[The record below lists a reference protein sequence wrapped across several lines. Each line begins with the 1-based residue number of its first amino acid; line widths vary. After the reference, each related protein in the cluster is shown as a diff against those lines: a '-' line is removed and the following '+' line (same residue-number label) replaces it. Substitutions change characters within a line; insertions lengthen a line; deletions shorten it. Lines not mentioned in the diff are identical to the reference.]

1 MCNMM
6 TLLLSLLQLMWTG
19 PQSDPWTAP
28 LAPAEDPAFTAE
40 LQETPGFWAGKAD
53 EVWLRQLQRNE
64 IVSISFNRGGSSVSL
79 RFTFKDGSMAAFK
92 PDQHHEQTVP
102 RFEIAAYRMNRLL
115 GMSRVPPATWRRI
128 SKAELFEHLDE
139 KSRIARNRILEEVQW
154 DKDGTVAGEVSV
166 WIPVI
171 RAMPLETFEF
181 RRKWVRWL
189 APYDYLW
196 QEEYSLAGQIS
207 NMILFDFLVNNPD
220 RFTGNNTLSDER
232 MKRLYYMDN
241 TYAFYPS
248 GDGSSSGRQYLRIA
262 RRYSEKMIRSLQRLD
277 IRTIRSEVVEA
288 AGAPWPILGDE
299 EIEAL
304 LQRKEYLIR
313 EITRNI
319 AHFGWEKTVVFP

>member
-6 TLLLSLLQLMWTG
+6 TLIISLLQVLWNA
-19 PQSDPWTAP
+19 PQVDPWTAP
-28 LAPAEDPAFTAE
+28 LAPAEDPAYTVE
-40 LQETPGFWAGKAD
+40 LQETPGFWDGKGD
-53 EVWLRQLQRNE
+53 EVWLRHIQRSE
-64 IVSISFNRGGSSVSL
+64 IVSVSFNRGGSSVSL

-102 RFEIAAYRMNRLL
+102 RYEIAAYRLNRLL
-115 GMSRVPPATWRRI
+115 GMNRVPPATWRRI
-128 SKAELFEHLDE
+128 SRADLFDRLDA
-139 KSRIARNRILEEVQW
+139 KSRVARNRIQEEVQW

-171 RAMPLETFEF
+171 RALPLETMDF
-181 RRKWVRWL
+181 RRKWMRWL

-196 QEEYSLAGQIS
+196 QEEYSMAGQIS

-220 RFTGNNTLSDER
+220 RFTGNNTLADER

-241 TYAFYPS
+241 TFAFYPN
-248 GDGSSSGRQYLRIA
+248 GEGSATGRQYLRIA
-262 RRYSEKMIRSLQRLD
+262 RRYSEKMIRNLRRLD
-277 IRTIRSEVVEA
+277 MRTVRAEVA
-288 AGAPWPILGDE
+288 DPGGAPWPVLTDPE
-299 EIEAL
+299 VDAL

-319 AHFGWEKTVVFP
+319 AHYGWEKTVIFP